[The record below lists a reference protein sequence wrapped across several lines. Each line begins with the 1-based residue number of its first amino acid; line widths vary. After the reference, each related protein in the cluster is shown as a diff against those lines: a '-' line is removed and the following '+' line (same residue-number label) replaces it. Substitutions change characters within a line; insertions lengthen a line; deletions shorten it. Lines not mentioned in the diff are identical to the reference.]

1 MGKLSMSLVARRA
14 QDKFLIAKKESEI
27 GPVGAMTGAAFS
39 FLHQGVFVVI
49 LFISDVLLGIL
60 MARETNLNLF
70 GRLEVALIRGMGTV
84 TAHAKDTRINVAIDL
99 LEICPCR
106 RVARQASHCP
116 LGLEPQRILG
126 PEPVV
131 TRRAFLLRKRS
142 VETILDQAI
151 AVRPVRR
158 VARHTVG
165 ALHRVTKMG
174 LLRFAVLD
182 GMAGHTQSF
191 TVLFHQTLVIRRVG
205 AVAA

>member
-1 MGKLSMSLVARRA
+1 
-14 QDKFLIAKKESEI
+14 
-27 GPVGAMTGAAFS
+27 
-39 FLHQGVFVVI
+39 
-49 LFISDVLLGIL
+49 
-60 MARETNLNLF
+60 
-70 GRLEVALIRGMGTV
+70 MGTV

-99 LEICPCR
+99 LEILPCR

-131 TRRAFLLRKRS
+131 TGHAFVLGKRL
-142 VETILDQAI
+142 VQAILDQA
-151 AVRPVRR
+151 AAARPVRG

-165 ALHRVTKMG
+165 ALHRVTKMR

-191 TVLFHQTLVIRRVG
+191 TVIFDQVLVIRRVG

>member
-1 MGKLSMSLVARRA
+1 
-14 QDKFLIAKKESEI
+14 
-27 GPVGAMTGAAFS
+27 
-39 FLHQGVFVVI
+39 
-49 LFISDVLLGIL
+49 
-60 MARETNLNLF
+60 
-70 GRLEVALIRGMGTV
+70 MGTV

-99 LEICPCR
+99 LEIFPCR
-106 RVARQASHCP
+106 RVAGKASHCP
-116 LGLEPQRILG
+116 LGLEPQRLLG

-131 TRRAFLLRKRS
+131 TGHAFVLGKRS
-142 VETILDQAI
+142 VETVLDQAA
-151 AVRPVRR
+151 AVRPMRG

-191 TVLFHQTLVIRRVG
+191 TVLFHQTFVIRRVG